1 MDNTQRNKQTLQ
13 AAFDALAQ
21 GDGRPFVAAM
31 ADEFAWD
38 MTGTTAWSGRYEG
51 KAVVREQV
59 LRPLFAQFATQ
70 YTNRAT
76 RFIAEGD
83 MVVVECRGNVVT
95 TSGKPYNNR
104 YCYVC
109 RFNPAG
115 QMVELV
121 EYFDTE
127 LVTAALAPPQR
138 A

>member
-1 MDNTQRNKQTLQ
+1 MDTAQRNKQTLR

-31 ADEFAWD
+31 ADDFAWD

-59 LRPLFAQFATQ
+59 LKPLFAQFATQ
-70 YTNRAT
+70 YTNTAT
-76 RFIAEGD
+76 RFIAEDD
-83 MVVVECRGNVVT
+83 MVVVECRGQVT
-95 TSGKPYNNR
+95 TNRGKPYNNT

-109 RFNPAG
+109 RFNDAG
-115 QMVELV
+115 QMIELV

-127 LVTAALAPPQR
+127 LVTAALEPPQR